1 MLLIKIVLTLLRNIW
16 QLRATLSVLVLCVND
31 DRRTLK
37 DANSDSYM
45 SLSQQKQVAK
55 DIINVSSFRRLY
67 FIMK

>member
-37 DANSDSYM
+37 DANSNSYM